1 MPTTQ
6 TPTQDPAGGG
16 PLRHAIEVTRAT
28 LPSLHPGGRPFVI
41 GGLAATLLSRPF
53 SRRLST
59 VAGLGTLA
67 TAAFFREPERV
78 APADDQ
84 LVVAPA
90 DGIVSRID
98 EAPLPAE
105 LDEGRQRLAR
115 ISIFL
120 SLLDVH
126 VLRSPATGFV
136 RHVTHRRGKFF
147 SADLDKASEHNER
160 NTMLLRTSTG
170 HDLVTVQIAGLL
182 ARRIICQVD
191 TGDRLTTGNTYGL
204 IRFGSRVDLYL
215 PPTSRVPARTGQ
227 RALGGETVLAEL
239 PDSIGED

>member
-6 TPTQDPAGGG
+6 TPTQHPTGRG

-28 LPSLHPGGRPFVI
+28 LPPLHPDGRPFVI

-67 TAAFFREPERV
+67 TAAFFREPARV
-78 APADDQ
+78 APDAEQ

-98 EAPLPAE
+98 EAPPPAE
-105 LDEGRQRLAR
+105 LDERQQRLPR

-126 VLRSPATGFV
+126 VQRSPATGFV
-136 RHVTHRRGKFF
+136 RHVTHRPGQFF
-147 SADLDKASEHNER
+147 SADLDKASEPHAR
-160 NTMLLRTSTG
+160 STMLRRTRTG
-170 HDLVTVQIAGLL
+170 PALVAARRAGVL
-182 ARRIICQVD
+182 ARRIVCQVD
-191 TGDRLTTGNTYGL
+191 TGDRLATGDTCGR
-204 IRFGSRVDLYL
+204 IRCGSRVDLYL
-215 PPTSRVPARTGQ
+215 PPASRVPARAGQ
-227 RALGGETVLAEL
+227 RAVGGETV
-239 PDSIGED
+239 